1 MHPEKLHQML
11 CCTAT
16 ISNGFVARLTNEEAT
31 RMKGNFNIY
40 IYTYQ
45 SIYNSYMMYTFCEK
59 NEIFWPGMDGVVSII
74 PNRIHSSQTSRSGL
88 PWSP

>member
-40 IYTYQ
+40 IYILFSLYITP
-45 SIYNSYMMYTFCEK
+45 I
-59 NEIFWPGMDGVVSII
+59 
-74 PNRIHSSQTSRSGL
+74 
-88 PWSP
+88 

>member
-31 RMKGNFNIY
+31 RMKG
-40 IYTYQ
+40 
-45 SIYNSYMMYTFCEK
+45 
-59 NEIFWPGMDGVVSII
+59 MDGVVSII
-74 PNRIHSSQTSRSGL
+74 PNRIHSPQTSRSGL